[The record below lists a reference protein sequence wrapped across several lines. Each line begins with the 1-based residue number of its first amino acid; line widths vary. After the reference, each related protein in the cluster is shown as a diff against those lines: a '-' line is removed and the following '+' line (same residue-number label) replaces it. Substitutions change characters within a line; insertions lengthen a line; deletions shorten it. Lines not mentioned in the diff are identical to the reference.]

1 MGGIHL
7 DALPERV
14 GIHAA
19 RFYLGKGGFPHT
31 RHFDIGNLLVPDN
44 PVNGNPLVGG
54 YKVLLLTHDV
64 LAGEQR
70 FDNRRTGGGR
80 AYPGIFQA
88 GFQLGIFQFLSGVLH
103 CGKQAAFREQRF
115 RLGLLLQQ
123 FHVGNRQ
130 AFALLERRQ
139 AGGFFVPARFLLA
152 EHGTPPGYFHH
163 RPFHREVGISRRHYG
178 GGNVFHALAR
188 KGFQHT
194 PGYQF
199 VNRPFVFGEFSGQ
212 VLGND

>member
-1 MGGIHL
+1 MGGVHL
-7 DALPERV
+7 DTLSERI

-31 RHFDIGNLLVPDN
+31 RHFDIGNLLVLDN
-44 PVNGNPLVGG
+44 LVNGKPLVSRH
-54 YKVLLLTHDV
+54 KVLLLTHDV

-88 GFQLGIFQFLSGVLH
+88 GFQFGIFQFLSGVFH
-103 CGKQAAFREQRF
+103 CRKQAAFRVQRF

-123 FHVGNRQ
+123 FHVENRQ
-130 AFALLERRQ
+130 AFALLKWRQ

-152 EHGTPPGYFHH
+152 EHGTPACYFHH
-163 RPFHREVGISRRHYG
+163 SPFYREVGISSRQYG

-194 PGYQF
+194 PGYQL
-199 VNRPFVFGEFSGQ
+199 VNRPLVFGEFAGQ

>member
-1 MGGIHL
+1 LRCVHL
-7 DALPERV
+7 DTLSERV
-14 GIHAA
+14 GIHAS
-19 RFYLGKGGFPHT
+19 RFYLGKGGFPHA
-31 RHFDIGNLLVPDN
+31 RHFDIGNLLVLDN
-44 PVNGNPLVGG
+44 PVNGKPLVGG

-70 FDNRRTGGGR
+70 FDNRRTGGRR

-88 GFQLGIFQFLSGVLH
+88 GFQFGILQFLSGVLH
-103 CGKQAAFREQRF
+103 CRKQATFRVQRF

-130 AFALLERRQ
+130 AFALLEWRQ
-139 AGGFFVPARFLLA
+139 GGVIFIFGVLLA
-152 EHGTPPGYFHH
+152 EHGTPTCYFHH
-163 RPFHREVGISRRHYG
+163 RTFHREVGISSRQYG

-188 KGFQHT
+188 KDFQHT
-194 PGYQF
+194 PGYQL
-199 VNRPFVFGEFSGQ
+199 VNRPLVFGEFAGQ